1 MQKLHRLT
9 CKWKQTTLL
18 QRLFPSVIAG
28 AVVGGQRV
36 CIPQRVAT
44 KISSYKL
51 ETITDMIMANS

>member
-1 MQKLHRLT
+1 MQKLHSLT

-18 QRLFPSVIAG
+18 QRVFPSVIAG
-28 AVVGGQRV
+28 AVVGRRV